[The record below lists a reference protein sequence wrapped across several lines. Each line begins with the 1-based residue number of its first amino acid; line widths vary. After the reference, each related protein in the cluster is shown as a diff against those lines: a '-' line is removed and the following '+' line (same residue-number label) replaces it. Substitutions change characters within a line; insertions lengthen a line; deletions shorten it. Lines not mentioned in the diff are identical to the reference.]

1 MTEIKTAAIIII
13 GNEILSGRTLDTNT
27 QYIAK
32 KLSESG
38 IDLVE
43 TRTIQDDQEKI
54 IATVQNFSNQYDYV
68 FTSGGIGPTHDDIT
82 SESIAKAFDLK
93 YERHQE
99 AYEILLRL
107 YKNIN
112 QEMNSSR
119 EKMAYMPEGS
129 ELIKYNPPGAP
140 GFKIKNVYALAGVP
154 YIMEAMIDSIVPKL
168 AGGEVVHSMNLD
180 VMLGESIIA
189 EDFLLLQQKFPTISM
204 GSYPFKK
211 DGKHCTSL
219 VLRSND
225 TKQLENA
232 FKQLNEIADKYAK
245 A

>member
-1 MTEIKTAAIIII
+1 MTEIKTAAIIVI

-32 KLSESG
+32 KLCDAG

-43 TRTIQDDQEKI
+43 TQTIKDDKDKI
-54 IATVQNFSNQYDYV
+54 IKAVRGFSKQYDYV

-82 SESIAKAFDLK
+82 SESIAEAFGLK
-93 YERHQE
+93 YERNQK
-99 AYEILLRL
+99 AYEILVSL
-107 YKNIN
+107 YKNIG
-112 QEMNSSR
+112 QEMSPAR

-129 ELIKYNPPGAP
+129 ELIIYNPPGAP
-140 GFKIKNVYALAGVP
+140 GFKIHNIYALAGVP
-154 YIMEAMIDSIVPKL
+154 YIMEAMIESIIPKL
-168 AGGEVVHSMNLD
+168 DGGDVVHSMNLD
-180 VMLGESIIA
+180 IMVGESIIA

-211 DGKHCTSL
+211 EGKHCTSL

-232 FKQLNEIADKYAK
+232 FKQLNEIADKYIK